1 MQDRA
6 GFATNGCTLAFGLGH
21 SYPKTTDVGSDVGVE
36 GAFWRHFEHRLKGTD
51 AVLLQA
57 VKQCK
62 LDFTF
67 KAAFFRN
74 MDSFDDPDDEVRIF
88 AELRSLISD
97 RLRGLDQATFT
108 SLYDQLEEQLST
120 LRVRNGLR
128 KYQAS
133 QGAFSVTIAQLILDR
148 SCLWTT
154 RIKWKGDGTT
164 TLVI

>member
-1 MQDRA
+1 MGVRSHSVLGIHIPRRPMLAPMLASKGLSGDIL
-6 GFATNGCTLAFGLGH
+6 NIDSKVPTLSSFKPSSSVNWILR
-21 SYPKTTDVGSDVGVE
+21 S
-36 GAFWRHFEHRLKGTD
+36 RLP
-51 AVLLQA
+51 
-57 VKQCK
+57 
-62 LDFTF
+62 
-67 KAAFFRN
+67 FFRN
-74 MDSFDDPDDEVRIF
+74 MDSFDHPDDEVRIF

-133 QGAFSVTIAQLILDR
+133 QGAYSVTIAQLILDR